1 LEESGGSNYINI
13 PNFVAISQTVAKIW
27 HLFQFLKWRP
37 PPCQLCRDMTI
48 FTNVKVKKSEKV
60 RRIEEKWCAEFAS
73 YMRRILDFLVQ
84 NSDNP
89 RYNITVWSDHNN

>member
-1 LEESGGSNYINI
+1 
-13 PNFVAISQTVAKIW
+13 
-27 HLFQFLKWRP
+27 
-37 PPCQLCRDMTI
+37 MTI

-89 RYNITVWSDHNN
+89 RYNITV